1 MVNVRRL
8 PYVILDNMPPTGEES
23 DDLFTRVRGRG
34 FSEVDDMPNQA
45 GSPEDHQPL
54 SAGDVAQILRRGLW
68 VIILAPLAIAGT
80 ALAFSFLQTPLYKA
94 SATLMVGQQQGR
106 ARARQG
112 SKNFKHLSHR
122 RWN

>member
-1 MVNVRRL
+1 MTYL
-8 PYVILDNMPPTGEES
+8 PECVEG
-23 DDLFTRVRGRG
+23 G
-34 FSEVDDMPNQA
+34 FSEVDDMSNQA
-45 GSPEDHQPL
+45 GSPQDHQPL

-122 RWN
+122 RWK